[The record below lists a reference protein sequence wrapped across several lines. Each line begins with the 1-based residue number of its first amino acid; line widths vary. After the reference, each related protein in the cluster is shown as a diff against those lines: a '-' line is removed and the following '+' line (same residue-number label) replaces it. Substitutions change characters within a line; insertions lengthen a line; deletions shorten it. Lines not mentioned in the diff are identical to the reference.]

1 MSSHLNISIEGTF
14 LYNGAMRQSIL
25 FTKTRRE
32 APKDEVSKNAILL
45 TRAGFIHKEFA
56 GVYSFLPLGLLVLK
70 KIENIIRREMN
81 ILGGQE
87 VELTALQD
95 GDVWNKTGRWSDE
108 VIDVWF
114 KTKLKSGSDV
124 GLAPTH
130 EEPLTQLLSEYI
142 SSYRDLPLSVY
153 QFQTKFRNEL
163 RSKSGILRGREFL
176 MKDLYS
182 FSRNEEEHDKF
193 YEKVKSAYRSIFNQ
207 VGIGDSTYLTKASGG
222 SFSKYSHE
230 FQTII
235 EAGEDTIYI
244 TLEDKKEATN
254 KEIEESNGRKEEKAI
269 EVGNI
274 FSLGTRFSE
283 DLGLVFTDEAG
294 VKNPVI
300 MGSYGIGLSRLMG
313 TVVEVLSDEKGIV
326 WPKEIAPFQVHL
338 LLLSEK
344 AKDFADEVYKTL
356 SSQGVEVFYDDRDLR
371 AGEKFADADLIG
383 IPMQIIIGEKAIE
396 SKMLEVKERKTGETK
411 HETLDHIIEA
421 LKK

>member
-1 MSSHLNISIEGTF
+1 
-14 LYNGAMRQSIL
+14 MRQSIL

-193 YEKVKSAYRSIFNQ
+193 YEKVKSAYRNIFNQ

-356 SSQGVEVFYDDRDLR
+356 SSQGVEVLYDDRDLR

>member
-1 MSSHLNISIEGTF
+1 
-14 LYNGAMRQSIL
+14 MRQSIL

-95 GDVWNKTGRWSDE
+95 EDVWNKTGRWSDE

-130 EEPLTQLLSEYI
+130 EEPLTQLLSEYV
-142 SSYRDLPLSVY
+142 SSYRDLPLSIY

>member
-1 MSSHLNISIEGTF
+1 
-14 LYNGAMRQSIL
+14 MRQSIL

-95 GDVWNKTGRWSDE
+95 EDVWNKTGRWSDE

-130 EEPLTQLLSEYI
+130 EEPLTQLLSEYV
-142 SSYRDLPLSVY
+142 SSYRDLPLSIY

-193 YEKVKSAYRSIFNQ
+193 YEKVKSAYRNIFNQ

>member
-1 MSSHLNISIEGTF
+1 
-14 LYNGAMRQSIL
+14 MRQSIL

-95 GDVWNKTGRWSDE
+95 EDVWNKTGRWSDE

-356 SSQGVEVFYDDRDLR
+356 SSQGVEVLYDDRDLR